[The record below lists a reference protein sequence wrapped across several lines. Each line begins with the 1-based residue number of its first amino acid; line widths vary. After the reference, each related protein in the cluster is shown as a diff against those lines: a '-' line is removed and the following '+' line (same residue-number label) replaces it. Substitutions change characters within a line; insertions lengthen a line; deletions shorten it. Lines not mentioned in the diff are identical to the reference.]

1 MWYWLCKVICS
12 PPYMKIRWSWMD
24 NNNCCSLNGLK
35 KKKRKEIHDIFF
47 RDKLDICNICKI
59 VIFNSFADLDNT
71 DRSRIDKQLFI
82 WPSFKSFWKKKKLKN
97 ALSGKK
103 KSNVSHNIKQNLT
116 SCVKRH
122 FWNLQMDFTKTKK
135 LTSSLV
141 RICKTAF
148 SNWFMRSL

>member
-1 MWYWLCKVICS
+1 
-12 PPYMKIRWSWMD
+12 MD

-35 KKKRKEIHDIFF
+35 KKKKEKKYTIYFF
-47 RDKLDICNICKI
+47 AINWTSVISAKLLFLIPLQILTI
-59 VIFNSFADLDNT
+59 L
-71 DRSRIDKQLFI
+71 IDQQLISNYLFD
-82 WPSFKSFWKKKKLKN
+82 SHSNLFEKKKKLKN

-122 FWNLQMDFTKTKK
+122 FWNLQMDFIKTKK

-148 SNWFMRSL
+148 SN

>member
-1 MWYWLCKVICS
+1 MFLEW
-12 PPYMKIRWSWMD
+12 PE
-24 NNNCCSLNGLK
+24 K

-82 WPSFKSFWKKKKLKN
+82 WQSFKSFWKKKKLKN